1 MKALAIQQGYGHAA
15 TRHVHAES
23 SFREGC
29 STGAFGRARR
39 VDRLW
44 AQHWHQVKP
53 GSIFV
58 SIKGPD
64 QAQRTIF
71 MISGSVR
78 LPYVVRGRLT
88 AIPMEGADFLL
99 LSFGIR
105 RIIVRNSSKSILPGS
120 GTCSAQPRKGN
131 FNGSQPPKTLNPKP

>member
-1 MKALAIQQGYGHAA
+1 M
-15 TRHVHAES
+15 
-23 SFREGC
+23 
-29 STGAFGRARR
+29 
-39 VDRLW
+39 
-44 AQHWHQVKP
+44 KP

-64 QAQRTIF
+64 QAQRIIF

-120 GTCSAQPRKGN
+120 GTCSAQPRTGN
-131 FNGSQPPKTLNPKP
+131 FSGSQPPNPEPQTLRFRPSPLRSTSFMMASTSCFVYLACQSMSYLVDDSLKFGA